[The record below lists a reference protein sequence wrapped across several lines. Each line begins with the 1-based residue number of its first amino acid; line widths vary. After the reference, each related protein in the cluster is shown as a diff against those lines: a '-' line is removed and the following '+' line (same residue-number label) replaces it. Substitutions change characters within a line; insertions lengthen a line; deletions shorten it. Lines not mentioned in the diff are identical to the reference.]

1 MAEELFR
8 EQAGSAASA
17 KESPRSS
24 SEREEGGQLARDR
37 SDRWA
42 DIYEDMPVR
51 WGSSLITCL
60 IQVWNYKDNGKDFN
74 ISFSN
79 LKICNLQI
87 FLQFPQ

>member
-1 MAEELFR
+1 MSPKILLQVDDERVAEELFR

-51 WGSSLITCL
+51 WGDLDIFVLKLLLSSDKF
-60 IQVWNYKDNGKDFN
+60 QV
-74 ISFSN
+74 
-79 LKICNLQI
+79 
-87 FLQFPQ
+87 

>member
-51 WGSSLITCL
+51 WDIADNMSHCL

-74 ISFSN
+74 ISFYN
-79 LKICNLQI
+79 
-87 FLQFPQ
+87 

>member
-24 SEREEGGQLARDR
+24 TEREEGGQLSRDR

-51 WGSSLITCL
+51 CGSISIYSYYTLITFPVG
-60 IQVWNYKDNGKDFN
+60 QVS
-74 ISFSN
+74 SFKGIKP
-79 LKICNLQI
+79 LKCRC
-87 FLQFPQ
+87 

>member
-24 SEREEGGQLARDR
+24 SEREEGGQLSRDR

-51 WGSSLITCL
+51 
-60 IQVWNYKDNGKDFN
+60 
-74 ISFSN
+74 
-79 LKICNLQI
+79 
-87 FLQFPQ
+87 

>member
-24 SEREEGGQLARDR
+24 SEREEGGQLTRDR

-51 WGSSLITCL
+51 WGIYSYYALIT
-60 IQVWNYKDNGKDFN
+60 
-74 ISFSN
+74 
-79 LKICNLQI
+79 
-87 FLQFPQ
+87 

>member
-24 SEREEGGQLARDR
+24 SEREEGGQLTRDR

-51 WGSSLITCL
+51 WLDIFVLKLLFPSDKF
-60 IQVWNYKDNGKDFN
+60 QV
-74 ISFSN
+74 
-79 LKICNLQI
+79 LKA
-87 FLQFPQ
+87 

>member
-51 WGSSLITCL
+51 WGSSLTTCL
-60 IQVWNYKDNGKDFN
+60 IHVWNYKYNGKGYFAN
-74 ISFSN
+74 FSN
-79 LKICNLQI
+79 N
-87 FLQFPQ
+87 FSF

>member
-51 WGSSLITCL
+51 WGDTSYLDIFVLKLLLSSDKF
-60 IQVWNYKDNGKDFN
+60 QV
-74 ISFSN
+74 
-79 LKICNLQI
+79 
-87 FLQFPQ
+87 

>member
-51 WGSSLITCL
+51 WGDTS
-60 IQVWNYKDNGKDFN
+60 
-74 ISFSN
+74 
-79 LKICNLQI
+79 
-87 FLQFPQ
+87 